1 MSGKR
6 TYGDM
11 CGIARAL
18 DLVGERWALLVVR
31 ELLYGPKR
39 FTDLRRELPGVS
51 PDILSQRLRDLEG
64 AWILRKR
71 ELEPPASAQV
81 YELTERGRALEPVL
95 VELGRWGTEAPFPP
109 GDAAFSPSSL
119 VLALRTVFDP
129 DRARGAEGTY
139 LLDLGIDRFSVTIG
153 RGGVEV
159 ARGGADGEFEA
170 ILFADTRT
178 LAELLWRG
186 RSVDEALGSGGLR
199 IEGSRRAAKRFLG
212 AFPAGASV

>member
-1 MSGKR
+1 MTGRR

-39 FTDLRRELPGVS
+39 FTDLRRGLPGLS

-64 AWILRKR
+64 AGILRKR
-71 ELEPPASAQV
+71 ALEPPAAAKV

-109 GDAAFSPSSL
+109 DGAAFSPDSF
-119 VLALRTVFDP
+119 VLALRTVFDANRP
-129 DRARGAEGTY
+129 RGSEGRY
-139 LLDLGIDRFSVTIG
+139 LLDFGTDRFAVTLG
-153 RGGVEV
+153 PQGVEV
-159 ARGGADGEFEA
+159 ARGADGEFEA
-170 ILFADTRT
+170 RLYADTAT
-178 LAELLWRG
+178 LAGLLWRG
-186 RSVDEALGSGGLR
+186 RSADEAVASGDLR
-199 IEGSRRAAKRFLG
+199 IEGSKRAATKFLA
-212 AFPAGASV
+212 AFPAGTSV